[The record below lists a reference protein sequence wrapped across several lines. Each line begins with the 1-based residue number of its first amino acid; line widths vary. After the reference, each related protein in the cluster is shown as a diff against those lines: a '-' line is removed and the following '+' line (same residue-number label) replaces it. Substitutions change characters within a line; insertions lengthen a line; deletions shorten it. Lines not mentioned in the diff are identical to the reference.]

1 MRGASW
7 LFVVLSAVLCGSA
20 EEASTV
26 GDEKNVTV
34 DQDTAVSDDGVTVVE
49 RGLIGGG
56 PDDEDVHLDAPG
68 LLTKYGYP
76 VETYEVTTEDG
87 YVLTMFRIP
96 YGKKSPLTEGER
108 RPAVLLQHGLMNS
121 ADDWLIIGPDRAL
134 GYILADAGYDV
145 WLGNIRG
152 NWYSQKHQDYSP
164 KKDKF
169 WKFSWHEHGIYD
181 MPAQIDHVLNATGHK
196 QIFYIGH
203 SMGTTMFYVG
213 MSLKHDYNEK
223 IRAMFSLA
231 PIAFMNHMKSPLFRI
246 LAPLT
251 SVVQTILK
259 LIGATRFAPSPELIK
274 RIQPKVCQSN
284 VITERICRNI
294 VFLICGF
301 DNDQVIDEKLGAI
314 SAHIP
319 AGSSIRQFIHYAQGI
334 AKGHFRQYN
343 YGILKNFKRYGKA
356 TPPDY
361 NLANVTAPVYLFYGP
376 NDWLAGP
383 TPVDFKVSNL
393 CHPTFIID
401 SMIVAKDIDRLHNQL
416 GNSKEKNMIEFPKF
430 NHLDF
435 IYGKDAYDFV
445 YKPVLDV
452 MNSYEKG
459 TK

>member
-26 GDEKNVTV
+26 GDEKDVTV
-34 DQDTAVSDDGVTVVE
+34 VQDTAVSDDGVTVVD
-49 RGLIGGG
+49 RDLIGGG

-251 SVVQTILK
+251 SVVQ
-259 LIGATRFAPSPELIK
+259 
-274 RIQPKVCQSN
+274 Q
-284 VITERICRNI
+284 
-294 VFLICGF
+294 
-301 DNDQVIDEKLGAI
+301 
-314 SAHIP
+314 HIIF
-319 AGSSIRQFIHYAQGI
+319 SFS
-334 AKGHFRQYN
+334 GHFRQYN

-383 TPVDFKVSNL
+383 T
-393 CHPTFIID
+393 
-401 SMIVAKDIDRLHNQL
+401 DIDRLHNQL
-416 GNSKEKNMIEFPKF
+416 GNSKEKNQIEFPKF